1 MRPRIERAAVLGAGV
16 MGSQIAAHLANA
28 GTSVILLDI
37 VPRELTADERAQ
49 GLTLESPQVRNRIVR
64 QALEQTK
71 RLKPAAFFDES
82 LAELITTGNFEDH
95 LELLK
100 TADWV
105 IEAVVENLDIKKSL
119 YRRIEPHLK
128 PEAIVTTNTSG
139 IPIARLAEGFSPDR
153 RRLFFGTHFF
163 NPPRY
168 MKLLEVIPTA
178 ETSPDAVARIADF
191 CDRFLGKGIVY
202 CKDTPNFIANRIGT
216 FSLMCCLKVMLEE
229 GYTIEEVDALTGP
242 LIGHPKTA
250 SFRTAD
256 LAGIDTLVY
265 VVENLYANV
274 PEDEKRHLFVVP
286 DFIKEMVKRGWLG
299 NKTGQGFYKKDR
311 ATGDIL
317 VLDPA
322 TLEYRPQ
329 QRPKF
334 PSVDMARSIEDTGA
348 RLKALLEA
356 KDRAATFIWR
366 TMSETLL
373 YTARRLPEIADD
385 IVQVDRAMT
394 WGFNWDLGPFETWDA
409 IGVAELAQRME
420 AEGQSLPDVITD
432 VLRTEE
438 KRFYLKRD
446 GRRYFFDYKTG
457 AYREEEERP
466 GVILL
471 ASLKERNRVV
481 LKNPGAT
488 LIDLGDGVACL
499 EFHTKMN
506 AIGGDTIEMMRSA
519 LVKVERE
526 FEGLVIGNQG
536 GNFSAGANIM
546 LMLMAAQEGEWDEI
560 DRMIRAF
567 QTANMSLRYWPKP
580 VVAAPFGLTLG
591 GGCEVVM
598 HADRVC
604 AAAESYIGLVE
615 TGVGLIPGGGGTK
628 ELLLRWT
635 DRAPK
640 GDSVDL
646 LPFVKPVFETI
657 GRARVSTSA
666 LEARRLG
673 FLRPADIIVMNKD
686 RLIDAAK
693 RTVQALVLEGYQPP
707 RPRTDIPVMGEAGYA
722 ALKLAIHLAVRAGY
736 ITEYDGHVGRKLAWV
751 LSGGDVKSPR
761 LVSEQDLLD
770 LEREAFLSL
779 LGERKTQERLA
790 YMLKEG
796 KPLRN

>member
-1 MRPRIERAAVLGAGV
+1 MQRRIERAAVLGAGV

-28 GTSVILLDI
+28 GTSVVLLDI
-37 VPRELTADERAQ
+37 VPREMTPDEVAR
-49 GLTLESPQVRNRIVR
+49 GLTLESWDVRNRIVR
-64 QALEQTK
+64 QALEHTK
-71 RLKPAAFFDES
+71 KLKPAAFFDER
-82 LAELITTGNFEDH
+82 LAELITPGNFEDH
-95 LELLK
+95 LDLVA
-100 TADWV
+100 TAEWV
-105 IEAVVENLDIKKSL
+105 IEAVVENLEVKKSL
-119 YRRIEPHLK
+119 YRRIEPYLK
-128 PEAIVTTNTSG
+128 PDAIVTTNTSG
-139 IPIARLAEGFSPDR
+139 ISIARLAEGFSPDR
-153 RRLFFGTHFF
+153 RRHFFGTHFF

-168 MKLLEVIPTA
+168 MKLLEIIPTA
-178 ETSPDAVARIADF
+178 ETSPEAVARIADF

-216 FSLMCCLKVMLEE
+216 FSLMCCLNVMLEE

-265 VVENLYANV
+265 VVENLHANV
-274 PEDEKRHLFVVP
+274 PQDEKRHLFVVP

-311 ATGDIL
+311 TTGEFL

-322 TLEYRPQ
+322 TLDYRKQ
-329 QRPKF
+329 QKPTF
-334 PSVDMARSIEDTGA
+334 PSVEAVRSIEDTGA
-348 RLKALLEA
+348 RLKALLSA
-356 KDRAATFIWR
+356 TDRASRFIWK

-409 IGVAELAQRME
+409 VGVADLARRLE
-420 AEGQSLPDVITD
+420 SEGESLPEAVVN
-432 VLRTEE
+432 VLQTEE
-438 KRFYLKRD
+438 KRFYLKHN
-446 GRRYFFDYKTG
+446 GRRYFFDSKTS
-457 AYREEEERP
+457 AYREEEARP
-466 GVILL
+466 GVIVL

-506 AIGGDTIEMMRSA
+506 AIGGDTVEMIGAAVGRVS
-519 LVKVERE
+519 RE

-536 GNFSAGANIM
+536 ENFSVGANIL

-560 DRMIRAF
+560 ERMIRAF
-567 QTANMSLRYWPKP
+567 QQANMSLRYSSTP

-591 GGCEVVM
+591 GGCEVIL

-628 ELLLRWT
+628 ELLLRWM
-635 DRAPK
+635 DRAPAAE
-640 GDSVDL
+640 GVDL

-666 LEARRLG
+666 WEAREMG
-673 FLRPADIIVMNKD
+673 FLRPTDPIVMNKD
-686 RLIDAAK
+686 RLIEAAK
-693 RTVQALVLEGYQPP
+693 RTVHALVLEGYQPP

-722 ALKLAIHLAVRAGY
+722 ALTLAIHLAIRAGF

-761 LVSEQDLLD
+761 RVSEQDLLD